1 MFGMIPLPFRKMH
14 GIGNDFVVLDGRA
27 GDVTLEAAEA
37 RAIADRHSGIGCD
50 QIILLQPPWR
60 AGANVLARFFNADGS
75 ESSACGNGARCV
87 ASLIMQELGRNDV
100 TIETRAGS
108 LDAWATLDG
117 LVSIDMGPARLGWQ
131 DVPLV
136 SEMDTLNV
144 PTGIAVLD
152 EAVCCSMGNP
162 HATFFVDDADAIDL
176 DRLGPVLETHALF
189 PERANIGVASLLG
202 PSRLRLRVWE
212 RGVGMTLACGS
223 GACAALVGAARRGIT
238 GCTAEIV
245 MERGSLTVDW
255 QDSGRVLLTGPAATS
270 FIGTTDAS
278 LIAG

>member
-1 MFGMIPLPFRKMH
+1 MIPLPFRKMH

-37 RAIADRHSGIGCD
+37 RAIADRYSGIGCD

-60 AGANVLARFFNADGS
+60 AGANVRARFFNADGS

-87 ASLIMQELGRNDV
+87 AALIMQELGRNDV

-131 DVPLV
+131 DVPLA
-136 SEMDTLNV
+136 SDMDTLNV

-152 EAVCCSMGNP
+152 DAVCCSMGNP
-162 HATFFVDDADAIDL
+162 HATFFVEDADAVDL
-176 DRLGPVLETHALF
+176 DRLGPALETHVLF
-189 PERANIGVASLLG
+189 PERANIGVASLIG

-212 RGVGMTLACGS
+212 RGVGLTLACGS
-223 GACAALVGAARRGIT
+223 GACAALVAAARRGVT
-238 GCTAEIV
+238 GRTAEIV
-245 MERGSLTVDW
+245 MERGSLTVAW
-255 QDSGRVLLTGPAATS
+255 QESGRVILTGPVATS
-270 FIGTTDAS
+270 FVGTIDAS

>member
-1 MFGMIPLPFRKMH
+1 MPLPFRKMH
-14 GIGNDFVVLDGRA
+14 GIGNDFVVLDGRV
-27 GDVTLEAAEA
+27 GELTIGAAEA
-37 RAIADRHSGIGCD
+37 RAIADRRSGIGCD

-60 AGANVLARFFNADGS
+60 AGADALALFFNADGS

-87 ASLIMQELGRNDV
+87 AALVMQELGRNEV

-108 LDAWATLDG
+108 LNASATLDG

-131 DVPLV
+131 DVPLA

-144 PTGIAVLD
+144 PTGVAVLD
-152 EAVCCSMGNP
+152 DAVCCSMGNP
-162 HATFFVDDADAIDL
+162 HATFFVEDADAIDL
-176 DRLGPVLETHALF
+176 DRLGPAMETHVLF

-212 RGVGMTLACGS
+212 RGVGLTLACGS
-223 GACAALVGAARRGIT
+223 GACAALVAAARRGIT
-238 GCTAEIV
+238 GRTAEIV
-245 MERGSLTVDW
+245 MERGSLTVAW
-255 QDSGRVLLTGPAATS
+255 QESGRVVLTGPVATS
-270 FIGTTDAS
+270 FIGMTDTS